1 MHKLLLLWISFNSL
15 PTIDSHHASSP
26 THCCQCVR
34 QCLHFCYGGFEIHWA
49 IDSYGVFTMFL
60 AWPSALLILSGV
72 DYPGY
77 QTES

>member
-1 MHKLLLLWISFNSL
+1 VNAQTLVTLDFFQLFTYHRF
-15 PTIDSHHASSP
+15 SS
-26 THCCQCVR
+26 CVR

-77 QTES
+77 QTEYSP